1 MKKVIFAIAAVA
13 FVATATES
21 MAARGNTRLG
31 ADQVTCPNGKKVK
44 HLAGCKKIE
53 TNKKKYRIGERPPQL
68 AASFISRDLT
78 RTFRPGGQ
86 TRFAWRDLGPGG
98 AFRFRCR
105 TDLRLRCKER
115 QVFSS
120 FAAST
125 RDACDLS
132 KIF

>member
-86 TRFAWRDLGPGG
+86 TRFAWRDLGPAARFVSG
-98 AFRFRCR
+98 AGPICG
-105 TDLRLRCKER
+105 
-115 QVFSS
+115 
-120 FAAST
+120 
-125 RDACDLS
+125 
-132 KIF
+132 